1 MGVMGALALWHVLV
15 HLTAISDIRH
25 LIKTSINDD
34 VTPFNLVGDEA
45 YIPQRREKRNL
56 KRSLLQLPIGSARSR
71 SRSSKGA
78 DSLALSSRRRVFL
91 MHTPSFF

>member
-15 HLTAISDIRH
+15 HLTAILDIRH

-45 YIPQRREKRNL
+45 YIPQRRGKKKL
-56 KRSLLQLPIGSARSR
+56 KTLPFTIAYRQCKVTVKVQQGR
-71 SRSSKGA
+71 
-78 DSLALSSRRRVFL
+78 
-91 MHTPSFF
+91 